1 MELGEIFDRHWQR
14 VWRAAYAVSGD
25 RELASDAAQD
35 AFIRA
40 GAALHRF
47 DRRRPV
53 EPWLV
58 RIAVNRATDLVRT
71 RRREAGEGELPET
84 FTLDPS
90 PPDEALHGALRR
102 LDPKRRAVIA
112 LHVART
118 RVLASRAGRPR
129 RLVWA
134 LAAAVLAAGAFGV
147 GYAVASGGKPKPKIV
162 VEHVPA
168 RLNAGPGFLPAPGW
182 TVQGSTA
189 TSGSGIRV
197 DATFQPASMVPG
209 LPTRLLPLQLPPSGR
224 RRAHVG
230 AYAVEVTVTYPEK
243 PSRGQLVAAREEV
256 RANRR
261 PLVPH
266 HASHEAGR
274 RRRRDP
280 LRAPLAP
287 GELPGVGVGSRRG
300 DRDCPPRARHAALR
314 GGNGRL
320 RRDRRIEQL
329 RGRRRSPARRQG
341 EREPVGAH
349 ALRREDLERL
359 GDLGTSTLVTGC
371 TSAARPRE

>member
-47 DRRRPV
+47 DRRRLV

-102 LDPKRRAVIA
+102 LGPERRAVIA

-224 RRAHVG
+224 LRAHVG

-256 RANRR
+256 GRIVVPSCPTTRPTRPGDVAAAIRYVLRWLPANY
-261 PLVPH
+261 PGSASDLVGATATAHRGHDMPRYGEATADCGAIV
-266 HASHEAGR
+266 ASSSFEVDVVLPRVAKVSAS
-274 RRRRDP
+274 
-280 LRAPLAP
+280 LS
-287 GELPGVGVGSRRG
+287 ELTHFVAKTSSGWETWE
-300 DRDCPPRARHAALR
+300 RAR
-314 GGNGRL
+314 
-320 RRDRRIEQL
+320 
-329 RGRRRSPARRQG
+329 
-341 EREPVGAH
+341 
-349 ALRREDLERL
+349 
-359 GDLGTSTLVTGC
+359 
-371 TSAARPRE
+371 